1 MFGRTDG
8 QLFPPMVPPEPG
20 PGGPAADR
28 VADRAVAD
36 RAVAG
41 RRVADRAVRRGT
53 AVRLVCAT
61 AALSAL
67 ALGCGGQ
74 AAAAVPGA
82 ALSSARAPLA
92 DVRPQTD
99 GPPDVPPP
107 VARHRRHLPRPA
119 VRPQTVPP
127 QAARQQAV
135 RQQAVQ
141 QQAETTT
148 LVTAGVSNGPEQPT
162 AVPVVDV
169 ITAAPGVTHP
179 GGSVDLRTFADCVT
193 GSIVTSP
200 AFGKGAALGPAAD
213 GGLFAQATV
222 AQGTAPGTYTLTESC
237 RGRTVASGSLTVV
250 RRGPLAAGGGWGATR
265 DVVADLGGVRTLVP
279 ARSAAAEYASL
290 ALTGAAALAGL
301 VLTVRRRRPARR
313 G

>member
-8 QLFPPMVPPEPG
+8 QLIPLMVPPEPG
-20 PGGPAADR
+20 PGGRAADR
-28 VADRAVAD
+28 AA
-36 RAVAG
+36 
-41 RRVADRAVRRGT
+41 RRGT

-67 ALGCGGQ
+67 ALGCGGP
-74 AAAAVPGA
+74 AVAAVPGA
-82 ALSSARAPLA
+82 ALSSAAVPVA

-99 GPPDVPPP
+99 GPPDIPPP
-107 VARHRRHLPRPA
+107 VEQHRRHLPRPA
-119 VRPQTVPP
+119 
-127 QAARQQAV
+127 ARQRAVQQQAV
-135 RQQAVQ
+135 RQQTAQ

-169 ITAAPGVTHP
+169 ITAAPGVAHP
-179 GGSVDLRTFADCVT
+179 GGSVDLRTFADCAT

-200 AFGKGAALGPAAD
+200 AFTAGAVLTPAAD
-213 GGLFAQATV
+213 GGLFAEATV
-222 AQGTAPGTYTLTESC
+222 APGTAPGGYTLTESC
-237 RGRTVASGSLTVV
+237 RGRTVATGNLTVV

-265 DVVADLGGVRTLVP
+265 DVVADLGGVRTLAPV
-279 ARSAAAEYASL
+279 RSAVAEYASL
-290 ALTGAAALAGL
+290 TLTGAAAVAGL
-301 VLTVRRRRPARR
+301 VLVLRRQRPARR